1 MRLLILI
8 YCCICLSTFAVA
20 DELDLPALLEDVP
33 IKLSADSS
41 DFNYNTR
48 RLIFKG
54 LKIEQG
60 NLAIEADLAETDEL
74 DFADGLWT
82 FSGNVTVQ
90 TETAT
95 LYCDDASIHFTNHE
109 LARAELLGSPARF
122 EQATDES
129 GQENTGEANR
139 MIYQTTTGILE
150 LHTNARFVDG
160 KNEISGDQITY
171 NVLQRNLSAG
181 SGDSGPV
188 TILIEPPQNSTD
200 QDQNQ

>member
-20 DELDLPALLEDVP
+20 DELDLLALPADVP

-48 RLIFKG
+48 RLVFKG

-82 FSGNVTVQ
+82 FSGNVTVK
-90 TETAT
+90 TETVS

-109 LARAELLGSPARF
+109 LASAELLGSPARF

-129 GQENTGEANR
+129 GQANTGEANR
-139 MIYQTTTGILE
+139 MIYQTAAGILE
-150 LHTNARFVDG
+150 LHTNARFADG

-171 NVLQRNLSAG
+171 DVIQRNLSAG

-188 TILIEPPQNSTD
+188 TILIEPPQNLTG